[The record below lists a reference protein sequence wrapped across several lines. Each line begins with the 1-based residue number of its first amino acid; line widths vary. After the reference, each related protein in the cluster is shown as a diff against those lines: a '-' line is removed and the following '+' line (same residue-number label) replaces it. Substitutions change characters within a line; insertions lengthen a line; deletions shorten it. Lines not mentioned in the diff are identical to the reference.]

1 MTTPDIKQFRS
12 EYDEKS
18 LGMLS
23 DILSTLYANPERSV
37 LREYI
42 ANAIDAHQAAGTKR
56 PVEVK
61 LPTQNSTTLVIR
73 DYGGGLSEEAL
84 QNTFFKYVAS
94 TKTNDDTQIGAL
106 GIGAKSAF
114 ALTKSWTVTNIHK
127 GKKAIIASVNDSY
140 GAPMQ
145 TVVVDDEP
153 TKEPSGI
160 EVSIPI
166 SREHLSHPWASTL
179 DSLMLWF
186 PKGSVR
192 NITAEHSHRTVP
204 SHWTDSLDR
213 YGDVVFDAVSGNRA
227 YANELQVLM
236 CGIVYTVDSQTASTV
251 KAKCADKLIDM
262 AKNAESA
269 AALTDAVKFAKNAPT
284 PTDEKNIHARQRG
297 VINTLQAFLG
307 NTMKNTVI
315 VDTGAIDFMPSRES
329 VKGTPRTI
337 EALVEVITKS
347 AQRVADDIVA
357 LRTKEP
363 IDRVP
368 GVRTLVTVGK
378 SDLADTLNAVE
389 IHDENTRIMRTNS
402 SVGLHALLRAAINL
416 NSLPDRV
423 SVRALVTHVPS
434 DTPLY
439 KCKKM
444 ERHTNTPL
452 YCTAGDSFVTGFGD
466 VSSLF
471 GGGNGVPGVMSLAE
485 YKAVVARM
493 LPRSGGAGAAVKH
506 DWWTVD
512 NGYYDAFANTFDDI
526 MDALDDTELPVY
538 VVENPIAS
546 GDLTVAA
553 DNGFRGHIIVRGR
566 RLIETFAKELGTE
579 VHNGDRLNID
589 IARARV
595 RKHVERVMT
604 LSDAEVYDIL
614 VHNLMSGG
622 YIRQLMEVIASP
634 SGSLL
639 MPDHRARALVASYK
653 RGEAFKG
660 VSAASVLALR
670 EKAQDG
676 DYKDILSTM
685 GDRLSKVTQDID
697 DEPWALITAN
707 THYDSRALRQAAVY
721 LAAIG

>member
-61 LPTQNSTTLVIR
+61 LPTQNSATLTIR

-94 TKTNDDTQIGAL
+94 TKTEDDDQIGAL

-114 ALTKSWTVTNIHK
+114 ALTKSWTVTNIHRGIK
-127 GKKAIIASVNDSY
+127 SIVASVNDSY
-140 GAPMQ
+140 GAPIQ
-145 TVVVDDEP
+145 TVIVDDEP
-153 TKEPSGI
+153 TTEPNGI

-179 DSLMLWF
+179 ESLMLWF

-192 NITAEHSHRTVP
+192 NITAEHSNRVVP
-204 SHWTDSLDR
+204 PHWTDTLMR
-213 YGDVVFDAVSGNRA
+213 YDNVVLDAVSGNRF
-227 YANELQVLM
+227 YAHELQVLM

-363 IDRVP
+363 TDRVP
-368 GVRTLVTVGK
+368 GVRTLVTVGE

-452 YCTAGDSFVTGFGD
+452 YYTAGDSFVTGFGD

-589 IARARV
+589 IARAKV
-595 RKHVERVMT
+595 QAHVEHVMG
-604 LSDAEVYDIL
+604 LSDDEIHAALVRALMRRKYASQLRMIL
-614 VHNLMSGG
+614 D
-622 YIRQLMEVIASP
+622 SP
-634 SGSLL
+634 YGFLL
-639 MPDHRARALVASYK
+639 MPDHRARALVASYDQ
-653 RGEAFKG
+653 GEMIPQGA
-660 VSAASVLALR
+660 VLALIALR
-670 EKAQDG
+670 EKAHDNE
-676 DYKDILSTM
+676 YADILSTL
-685 GDRLSKVTQDID
+685 GDRLYTVTQDID
-697 DEPWALITAN
+697 TAPWALISEHAY
-707 THYDSRALRQAAVY
+707 YDSRALHQAAVY